1 MTNSHEI
8 KEKVKE
14 RYGRVAKTGDSCCGP
29 LGSIAGG
36 GGCCSGNSNVI
47 LKTSQS
53 AAQVSELAANKESIA
68 DAVVSGAQV
77 TDRVDLSKVN
87 RKNKK

>member
-14 RYGRVAKTGDSCCGP
+14 RYGRVAITGDSCCGP
-29 LGSIAGG
+29 ICSTEGG

-53 AAQVSELAANKESIA
+53 AAQVSELVGYDSRARIYPR
-68 DAVVSGAQV
+68 GI
-77 TDRVDLSKVN
+77 
-87 RKNKK
+87 